1 MSHQP
6 DTRYDD
12 LPVHALIVSAGRGS
26 RFGTDIPKQYLNVAG
41 RTVLEH
47 SVACLNTSKITDL
60 TLVVAKDDGTV
71 SSLPFDFDEPIHLT
85 CGGAERFLS
94 VKAGVDSIGQRVT
107 SDVWVLI
114 HDAARPCLPK
124 EDVNRLIGAAHQLQ
138 KQSLTHTPS
147 VGAVG
152 AILATPVVDTLKLVQ
167 NDENAMDGIGG
178 LIQSTIDRRHL
189 WQAQTP
195 QIFRLHALQKMLDK
209 VITHQLMI
217 TDEASGFE
225 QFGESVVLV
234 QGSRFNI
241 KLTYP
246 EDLAM
251 IELILNHTH
260 PNPAVTTPHAKLG

>member
-1 MSHQP
+1 MNHQS
-6 DTRYDD
+6 DTHYDD
-12 LPVHALIVSAGRGS
+12 LPVHALIVSAGQGS
-26 RFGTDIPKQYLNVAG
+26 RFGADIPKQYLKVAG

-47 SVACLNTSKITDL
+47 SVARLNTSKVADL
-60 TLVVAKDDGTV
+60 TLVVGKDDRMA
-71 SSLPFDFDEPIHLT
+71 SSLFFEFDRPIHLT

-94 VKAGVDSIGQRVT
+94 VKAGVDSIGQRVS

-114 HDAARPCLPK
+114 HDGARPCLAK

-138 KQSLTHTPS
+138 KQSLASTSS

-152 AILATPVVDTLKLVQ
+152 AILATPVVDTLKLAQ
-167 NDENAMDGIGG
+167 NDENAVDGIGG

-195 QIFRLHALQKMLDK
+195 QIFRLHALQNMLDK
-209 VITHQLMI
+209 VIAHQLMI

-225 QFGESVVLV
+225 RYGESVVLV

-251 IELILNHTH
+251 IELILNHNH
-260 PNPAVTTPHAKLG
+260 PNPAVTAPM